1 MSDQGV
7 LHTDAHMFAQPYFYQ
22 SKPDVVA
29 DIMTQ
34 LSLKVVLREWGDKA
48 HTAATSEMKQLCFS
62 KMFIPMYWKKLT
74 RDQRLKV
81 LESHMFLKKKRIDG
95 NIKRRTVAG
104 GNKQRSYIPKGGA
117 SLPTVATKAVL
128 LTCIIDAGENRDV
141 SIIDITNAFIQM
153 LLENGND
160 KAFIVIRG
168 ILVDILFYIYP
179 HYKLYV
185 TRDKKGVK

>member
-1 MSDQGV
+1 M
-7 LHTDAHMFAQPYFYQ
+7 L
-22 SKPDVVA
+22 
-29 DIMTQ
+29 
-34 LSLKVVLREWGDKA
+34 
-48 HTAATSEMKQLCFS
+48 
-62 KMFIPMYWKKLT
+62 
-74 RDQRLKV
+74 
-81 LESHMFLKKKRIDG
+81 LKKKRLDR
-95 NIKRRTVAG
+95 NIKGWIVAVG
-104 GNKQRSYIPKGGA
+104 IKQRSYIPKGDA
-117 SLPTVATKAVL
+117 SLPTVSTKAVL

-153 LLENGND
+153 LLENEND